1 MKEYFDKNKATDR
14 QISEGDTVF
23 VFQPKLKTPK
33 TKKKLKAKFHGPFIV
48 VRFTNPAAVV
58 LRNLACRRPLKKSI
72 NFNRLMVSYVRAKVN
87 NWDPL
92 DLTWLKSL

>member
-33 TKKKLKAKFHGPFIV
+33 TKKRLQA
-48 VRFTNPAAVV
+48 
-58 LRNLACRRPLKKSI
+58 
-72 NFNRLMVSYVRAKVN
+72 NFMA
-87 NWDPL
+87 P
-92 DLTWLKSL
+92 SLL